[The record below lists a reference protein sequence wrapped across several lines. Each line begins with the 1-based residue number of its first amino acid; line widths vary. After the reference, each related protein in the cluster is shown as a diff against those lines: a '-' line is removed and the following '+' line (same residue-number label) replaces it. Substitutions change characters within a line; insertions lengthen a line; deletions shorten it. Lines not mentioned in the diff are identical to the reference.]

1 MTIEFE
7 GSLNR
12 LLNPTDPDRGCNFKL
27 EVRDGG
33 PIYLDIELEVSSSR
47 LSIGF
52 SVTNYGKGRRST
64 RILSS
69 DGRFNV
75 GRSTFELNVINPCE
89 YLLAHYLLLITV
101 RYVSAKYTKRMPTS
115 LQTITS

>member
-1 MTIEFE
+1 M
-7 GSLNR
+7 
-12 LLNPTDPDRGCNFKL
+12 FKL

-33 PIYLDIELEVSSSR
+33 PIYLDVELEVSSFKAFNWFQR
-47 LSIGF
+47 NELC
-52 SVTNYGKGRRST
+52 KGWRST

-89 YLLAHYLLLITV
+89 YLLAHYLLRITV
-101 RYVSAKYTKRMPTS
+101 RYASAKYTKHMPTS